1 MGNIEL
7 KNFEDEY
14 MVKVKGGRY
23 VPSFANEEKEVF
35 NKIKSFIENGE
46 KKYNFEKQL
55 EEIKSNYNLEKSER
69 YNFILDKI
77 IEEDEP
83 KNTKNVIQIAILS
96 ILAAP
101 LAIPLALVVA
111 ILVFVFFFLIGVF
124 AFVLAIGSFAFFVFG
139 ISSIWDSL
147 TISLGVS
154 IPSFLLT
161 IGISLLGFGLS
172 AFCALGVSPLI
183 QFTKN
188 NFIKLAKRLSKKG
201 ARHA

>member
-1 MGNIEL
+1 MTRTEYLAQLDKYLKKLPRHDYQEAMDYFVEYFDEAGPENESQVIAEL
-7 KNFEDEY
+7 GSPREAAHEI
-14 MVKVKGGRY
+14 MV
-23 VPSFANEEKEVF
+23 
-35 NKIKSFIENGE
+35 
-46 KKYNFEKQL
+46 
-55 EEIKSNYNLEKSER
+55 NL
-69 YNFILDKI
+69 LDKI

-139 ISSIWDSL
+139 I
-147 TISLGVS
+147 ISLGVS

>member
-1 MGNIEL
+1 MTRTEYLAQLDKYLKKLPKKDYQEAMDYFVEYFDEAGPENEAKVIAEL
-7 KNFEDEY
+7 GSPREAAHEI
-14 MVKVKGGRY
+14 MV
-23 VPSFANEEKEVF
+23 
-35 NKIKSFIENGE
+35 
-46 KKYNFEKQL
+46 
-55 EEIKSNYNLEKSER
+55 NL
-69 YNFILDKI
+69 LDKI

-139 ISSIWDSL
+139 ISTIWESL
-147 TISLGVS
+147 TYTLSLS

-161 IGISLLGFGLS
+161 LGIGLLGFGLS
-172 AFCALGVSPLI
+172 ALCALGVSPLV
-183 QFTKN
+183 QFAKN
-188 NFIKLAKRLSKKG
+188 SFVSLAKRISKKG
-201 ARHA
+201 TRHA

>member
-1 MGNIEL
+1 MTRTEYLAQLDKYLKKLPRHDYQEAMDYFVEYFDEAGPENESQVIAEL
-7 KNFEDEY
+7 GSPREAAHEI
-14 MVKVKGGRY
+14 MV
-23 VPSFANEEKEVF
+23 
-35 NKIKSFIENGE
+35 
-46 KKYNFEKQL
+46 
-55 EEIKSNYNLEKSER
+55 NL
-69 YNFILDKI
+69 LDKI

-111 ILVFVFFFLIGVF
+111 IL
-124 AFVLAIGSFAFFVFG
+124 VFG

>member
-1 MGNIEL
+1 
-7 KNFEDEY
+7 
-14 MVKVKGGRY
+14 MV
-23 VPSFANEEKEVF
+23 
-35 NKIKSFIENGE
+35 
-46 KKYNFEKQL
+46 
-55 EEIKSNYNLEKSER
+55 NL
-69 YNFILDKI
+69 LDKI

-111 ILVFVFFFLIGVF
+111 ILVFVFFLIGVF

>member
-1 MGNIEL
+1 MTRTEYLAQLDKYLKKLPRHDYQEAMDYFVEYFDEAGPENESQVIAEL
-7 KNFEDEY
+7 GSPREAAHEI
-14 MVKVKGGRY
+14 MV
-23 VPSFANEEKEVF
+23 
-35 NKIKSFIENGE
+35 
-46 KKYNFEKQL
+46 
-55 EEIKSNYNLEKSER
+55 NL
-69 YNFILDKI
+69 LDKI
-77 IEEDEP
+77 IEEYEP

>member
-1 MGNIEL
+1 MENIMTI
-7 KNFEDEY
+7 FQQY
-14 MVKVKGGRY
+14 GG
-23 VPSFANEEKEVF
+23 VVF
-35 NKIKSFIENGE
+35 GVLGAALAVLLSGIGSARGVGIAGE
-46 KKYNFEKQL
+46 AAAGL
-55 EEIKSNYNLEKSER
+55 
-69 YNFILDKI
+69 I
-77 IEEDEP
+77 IDEP
-83 KNTKNVIQIAILS
+83 EKFGKAMVLQLLPGTQGLYGFVIGLFIMFRL
-96 ILAAP
+96 
-101 LAIPLALVVA
+101 
-111 ILVFVFFFLIGVF
+111 
-124 AFVLAIGSFAFFVFG
+124 FAFFVFG